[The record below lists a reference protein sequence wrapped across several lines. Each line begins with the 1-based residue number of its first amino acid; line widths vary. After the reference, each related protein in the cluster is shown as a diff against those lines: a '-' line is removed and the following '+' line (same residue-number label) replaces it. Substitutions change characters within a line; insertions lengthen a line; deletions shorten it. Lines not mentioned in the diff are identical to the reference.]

1 MKFPKIGST
10 ARDDLFFAKLANDC
24 LLQAREHLAHAIK
37 NREDANESYSEFQYA
52 DRQIDKASEI
62 LGDYGYVTLDQH
74 PEAG

>member
-1 MKFPKIGST
+1 MEFPRLGST

-24 LLQAREHLAHAIK
+24 LLQAQEHLARAIK

-52 DRQIDKASEI
+52 DQQIGQASET
-62 LGDYGYVTLDQH
+62 LADYGYVTLDQT